1 VSEVVNPYIAG
12 NPVTGT
18 DMFFGREDVFTFT
31 REALTGRHR
40 DNVIVLYGQRRT
52 GKTSVLYQMS
62 RHLGPRYLC
71 IFVDLHGLALEGLGG
86 FLWELANYIQRTL
99 RREYQIELPRLDQ
112 ADFAANPRSAFEND
126 FLSLVWSAIG
136 DRHIL
141 LMLDE
146 AIRLQEQIQAGK
158 LEKDIFEYLRH
169 LMQHNERLNFMFS
182 LGSGLE
188 EMEKEYA
195 FLFSVGLYKKIS
207 FLKQDAATALI
218 TQPVRDCYQVAPAA
232 IERILQVTSGH
243 AYYTQLLCHSLFNRW
258 RQQRQ
263 PQVRVAD
270 VNAILNEVVERGLA
284 VLKHIWEE
292 STAGEKAVL
301 AGLAAC
307 MGERNHPVGL
317 GEVDRVWAQ
326 HGVALP
332 QGEKAKAIQG
342 LIARDIIV
350 GQDRYA
356 FTVDLQ
362 RLWAQKYERLGW
374 VKEEI
379 VTDVQRWNLEASRVV
394 IPRPLRWKPTLFI
407 SLGIVL
413 ATAVSFLAWQILKP
427 VSGPRVPATP
437 TTQST
442 PVPLYTSGQVIYVS
456 QDTDKNKYLHALRAD
471 GAIITLTRAFSDVV
485 VLSVSPD
492 SKYLAVAVS
501 NKGELVASAEFPR
514 FWGGISGK
522 DLIVISVESLQ
533 QNTLVSEGFP
543 FSAVYLSDGQL
554 LIALLEKPTVTYYVS
569 NMDGSGKRVVY
580 TSTNELVTPTATATR
595 RP

>member
-1 VSEVVNPYIAG
+1 MPEAVNPYIAG

-18 DMFFGREDVFTFT
+18 EMFFGREDVFTFI

-52 GKTSVLYQMS
+52 GKTSVLYQM
-62 RHLGPRYLC
+62 RHHLDPRYLC

-99 RREYQIELPRLDQ
+99 RREYDIGLPPLNH
-112 ADFAANPRSAFEND
+112 ADFEADPRSAFGND
-126 FLSLVWSAIG
+126 FLNAVWSAIG
-136 DRHIL
+136 DCHIL

-146 AIRLQEQIQAGK
+146 AIRLQEQIRAGK
-158 LEKDIFEYLRH
+158 LEREVFEYLRH
-169 LMQHNERLNFMFS
+169 LMQHYERLNFLFS

-188 EMEKEYA
+188 DMEKEYA

-207 FLKQDAATALI
+207 FLEQDAATALI

-232 IERILQVTSGH
+232 IERILQVASGH

-258 RQQRQ
+258 QQQRQ
-263 PQVRVAD
+263 PQVQVAD
-270 VNAILNEVVERGLA
+270 VNAVLNEVVERGLA
-284 VLKHIWEE
+284 VLKHVWEE

-317 GEVDRVWAQ
+317 GEVNRVWVQ
-326 HGVALP
+326 HGVVLP

-350 GQDRYA
+350 GQDRYT

-379 VTDVQRWNLEASRVV
+379 AADVQRWNLEVSVAV
-394 IPRPLRWKPTLFI
+394 IPRPFRWKPTLLI
-407 SLGIVL
+407 AIGIILV
-413 ATAVSFLAWQILKP
+413 AVASFLAWQILKP
-427 VSGPRVPATP
+427 EIGPKVQATQ
-437 TTQST
+437 TTPST
-442 PVPLYTSGQVIYVS
+442 PVPLYASGQMIYVS
-456 QDTDKNKYLHALRAD
+456 QDEDKNKYLHALRTD
-471 GAIITLTRAFSDVV
+471 GAIITLTQAYSDVV
-485 VLSVSPD
+485 VLSASPD

-501 NKGELVASAEFPR
+501 NKGNLGASAEFPR
-514 FWGGISGK
+514 FWGGTSGK
-522 DLIVISVESLQ
+522 DLIVISVESLK
-533 QNTLVSEGFP
+533 QNTIVSEGFA

-554 LIALLEKPTVTYYVS
+554 LIALLEKATVTYYVS
-569 NMDGSGKRVVY
+569 NMDGSSKRVIY